1 MIRLGTILAFFGF
14 GSALLHFT
22 SVQFN
27 LLLWSEPMQPVLG
40 LSVGAAGAVII
51 LIKVLVSKDSEEEAP
66 AGAPGQYGPPP
77 GVAPGQPMPYG
88 AAPAPYGPPSGPQP
102 VGMPQSYGQPQSY
115 GPPSGPQQFGPPSGP
130 QQGPQQFGPPQGYP
144 QPQNG
149 MPPAQFGPQSGQQ
162 FGPRG

>member
-22 SVQFN
+22 SVQFK
-27 LLLWSEPMQPVLG
+27 LLFWSEPMQPVLG

-88 AAPAPYGPPSGPQP
+88 AAPGPYGPQP